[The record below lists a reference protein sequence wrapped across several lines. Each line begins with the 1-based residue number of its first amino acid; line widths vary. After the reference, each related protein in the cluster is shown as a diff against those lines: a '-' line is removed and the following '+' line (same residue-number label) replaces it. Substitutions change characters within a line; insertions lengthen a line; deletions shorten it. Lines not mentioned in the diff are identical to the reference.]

1 MIYYYLF
8 HNYYG
13 QREADRA
20 NVLKAKDA
28 LTTGITK
35 FPKNQDI
42 LKSLIMLYSME
53 EGLGDSSELV
63 TMLDDAIAGDP
74 QNIELWFSRA
84 RSSFRW
90 RITMRRLPPWRRRSN

>member
-1 MIYYYLF
+1 M
-8 HNYYG
+8 
-13 QREADRA
+13 
-20 NVLKAKDA
+20 
-28 LTTGITK
+28 TGITK

-84 RSSFRW
+84 QIFVSLEDYDEAIASS
-90 RITMRRLPPWRRRSN
+90 